1 MIFKIVLFLRDRY
14 VFIRQSLLILNDF
27 NTSTL
32 KKNFWKA
39 KTFFKKLQYRFLVKS
54 SKIIKAMFLYKTALL
69 EANVK
74 TNRMWNIKLNYH
86 IERRFVSNYFIFL
99 KILFQYKNLL

>member
-1 MIFKIVLFLRDRY
+1 
-14 VFIRQSLLILNDF
+14 
-27 NTSTL
+27 
-32 KKNFWKA
+32 
-39 KTFFKKLQYRFLVKS
+39 
-54 SKIIKAMFLYKTALL
+54 MFLYKTALL

-74 TNRMWNIKLNYH
+74 TKRMWNIKLNYH